1 MRLVAFPISETSLES
16 LDRLAR
22 SEGMTRS
29 ALIRDRLG
37 LGNDGFR
44 HHKPD
49 GEGPTYDWHQRK
61 KAEARMK

>member
-1 MRLVAFPISETSLES
+1 MRLVAFPISERSLDG

-29 ALIRDRLG
+29 AFIRDRLG

-49 GEGPTYDWHQRK
+49 GEGPT
-61 KAEARMK
+61 